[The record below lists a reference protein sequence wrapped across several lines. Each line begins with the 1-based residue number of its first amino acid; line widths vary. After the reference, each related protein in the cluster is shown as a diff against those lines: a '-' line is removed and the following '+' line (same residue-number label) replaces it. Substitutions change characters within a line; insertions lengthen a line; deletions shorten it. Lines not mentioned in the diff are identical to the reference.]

1 MSDALKANS
10 PRVDQ
15 SPSNETGTL
24 PATLTSSGILTQS
37 QNPANAP
44 SPAVARPTS
53 SKRTRSQ
60 KAIKA
65 PSDPS
70 VDKAVP
76 AILGVAPT
84 EAPVAPDTATATAA
98 AMQHDVN
105 LNDASINLGSTKNK
119 RHQACR
125 RGQSGKAYASQISP
139 HGLDCRP
146 YYRNAKNV
154 GFELYPDIPQINKH
168 YNCKPTPGE
177 LAAAYISVSQ
187 PGWKLFDKGLNIM
200 FDDDAKDSR
209 IIVIVEFVEWAE
221 MSDKLK

>member
-15 SPSNETGTL
+15 SPSNKTGTL

-98 AMQHDVN
+98 AMLRKREAGTLTRPSLRGGYTHTPLDTRTLSRPCVSRGVFSHPP
-105 LNDASINLGSTKNK
+105 LSKRRVIEPASKREAGDRTRPSTRGGVELLSWGWVELGGDLVLERLPSWDKLRVVDKSKSINSYKDRWLG
-119 RHQACR
+119 QDL
-125 RGQSGKAYASQISP
+125 
-139 HGLDCRP
+139 LDR
-146 YYRNAKNV
+146 
-154 GFELYPDIPQINKH
+154 
-168 YNCKPTPGE
+168 
-177 LAAAYISVSQ
+177 
-187 PGWKLFDKGLNIM
+187 
-200 FDDDAKDSR
+200 
-209 IIVIVEFVEWAE
+209 
-221 MSDKLK
+221 

>member
-10 PRVDQ
+10 PRADQ

-98 AMQHDVN
+98 AM
-105 LNDASINLGSTKNK
+105 LRKREAGTLTRPSTHA
-119 RHQACR
+119 R
-125 RGQSGKAYASQISP
+125 
-139 HGLDCRP
+139 
-146 YYRNAKNV
+146 
-154 GFELYPDIPQINKH
+154 
-168 YNCKPTPGE
+168 
-177 LAAAYISVSQ
+177 LAAPAYRGAGG
-187 PGWKLFDKGLNIM
+187 PDW
-200 FDDDAKDSR
+200 R
-209 IIVIVEFVEWAE
+209 
-221 MSDKLK
+221 